1 MVLLL
6 TGSIEGAKRQVY
18 DFIGEFTAYD
28 WLWKDSMQAAYE
40 AFKARA
46 PTIEDFENEIR
57 KYVDVEQQISKISPV
72 QNIGALSLET
82 APLKNSLRSEA
93 AAWKAQYAQN
103 LHAQAVEALEDVLS
117 WMRATNSS
125 LKREVKDLDD
135 VRSTVGILNE
145 VRARESM
152 VDDYLGP
159 VEDMYNLLSAYEV
172 RLDKEEID
180 AVSDLRYSWRKT
192 LQVSNEMNAMMADLQ
207 IGFKREL
214 MRNVKDLV
222 ADVAKFRIDFE
233 ANGPM
238 VPGVNATDAT
248 ERLRKYQRLYGTLE
262 HKYLGYKAGEELFGL
277 PTTILPDLE
286 RTERELKLLDRLYSL
301 YTTVINS
308 VSEFNEM
315 PWHEVSREM
324 EAMTAT
330 ISDFQA
336 QCMRMPKELRHW
348 EAYIELKKTV
358 DDFLLSLP
366 LVQMLAHH
374 SMRSR
379 HWQQLMSLTNKHLAV
394 GSDSFKLIHLLEAEL
409 LECREDVED
418 IANSAVR
425 ELAIEDK
432 LASIS
437 DEWADEQ
444 LAFAQFKSRGPIALK
459 GVETAELMEKLE
471 ETMMNLGS
479 MAASRYITPFRD
491 EVQVWVN
498 KFSTVSEQLEIWI
511 QVQGMWMYL
520 EAVFTSGDIAKQLPQ
535 ESKRFQNI
543 DKNWEKVMTKAFE
556 TRNVVQYCY
565 GNDHLQDV
573 LPHLLE
579 QLEICQKALSG
590 YLDQKRAAF
599 PRFYFVSDPILL
611 EILSQGSNPQAIQPH
626 LQSVFAGI
634 KEISFDMSMSAGD
647 KWYITRAVSDSGE
660 LIDLSSTVLVEG
672 NIEEWLGRLL
682 GTMQAT
688 INNVVRSASL
698 DCEALPLAE
707 FTHKYQAQVAL
718 LGIQFM
724 WTLDCEDSLYRAKAE
739 KGIMVATAK
748 KNLQRL
754 NELVAINLKSDSEL
768 NAFGAWTRTK
778 VETMIT

>member
-1 MVLLL
+1 
-6 TGSIEGAKRQVY
+6 
-18 DFIGEFTAYD
+18 
-28 WLWKDSMQAAYE
+28 
-40 AFKARA
+40 
-46 PTIEDFENEIR
+46 
-57 KYVDVEQQISKISPV
+57 
-72 QNIGALSLET
+72 
-82 APLKNSLRSEA
+82 
-93 AAWKAQYAQN
+93 
-103 LHAQAVEALEDVLS
+103 
-117 WMRATNSS
+117 MRATNSS

-159 VEDMYNLLSAYEV
+159 VEDMFNLLSAYDV

-180 AVSDLRYSWRKT
+180 LVSDLRYSWRKT
-192 LQVSNEMNAMMADLQ
+192 LQVSNEMNAQMADLQ
-207 IGFKREL
+207 IGFKRDL

-248 ERLRKYQRLYGTLE
+248 ERLRKYQRLYSSLE
-262 HKYLGYKAGEELFGL
+262 HKYLGYRAGEELFGL

-330 ISDFQA
+330 ISDFQN
-336 QCMRMPKELRHW
+336 QCIKMPKELRHW
-348 EAYIELKKTV
+348 EAYIDLKKVV
-358 DDFLLSLP
+358 DDFLQSLP
-366 LVQMLAHH
+366 LVQMLAHT

-394 GSDSFKLIHLLEAEL
+394 GSDSFKLIHLLEADL

-479 MAASRYITPFRD
+479 MAASRYITPFRE

-634 KEISFDMSMSAGD
+634 KEISFDMKASAGD
-647 KWYITRAVSDSGE
+647 KWYITQAISDSGE
-660 LIDLSSTVLVEG
+660 LIDLSTTVVVEG

-682 GTMQAT
+682 STMQAT

-698 DCEALPLAE
+698 DSEALPLTE

-724 WTLDCEDSLYRAKAE
+724 WTLDCEDSLYRAKTE
-739 KGIMVATAK
+739 KGIMGVTAK

-754 NELVAINLKSDSEL
+754 NELVAINLIATASSTPS
-768 NAFGAWTRTK
+768 ARGRAPRWRR
-778 VETMIT
+778 